1 MASIKQLDSRKW
13 KATVTL
19 PDGRQRSKTDP
30 LRKVVATWA
39 SSLETDLRRGDFHDD
54 REAKTTTLTHWH
66 ERWVKT
72 RVVSENTR
80 RKNATH
86 WRIHVEPRW
95 GRHGLAAITREEV
108 RGWVADMQREGVGPA
123 TIEAV
128 VTLLG
133 KMLADAVEMGV
144 LKTNVAARVK
154 RPPVELRVP
163 FFWSYEEARAIIAQ
177 LDEPWALMVELD
189 FYTGLRMGEMRGL
202 RVEQVDL
209 ARRLLHVTRVET
221 RQGPVELTKGR
232 DRRSMPLPP
241 ALLPRLAAQVQ
252 GRGALEY
259 VFAEES
265 GRPVDDRNFAQRIF
279 EPARVAAGVRRGT
292 PHDMRHTA
300 ASWLVMQGVDLYRVQ
315 ALLGHKD
322 AKTTQRYAH
331 LAPDAFDRVTAAWG
345 VLGALDGP
353 PELYA

>member
-1 MASIKQLDSRKW
+1 MASIKQLPNKKW

-19 PDGRQRSKTDP
+19 PDGRQRSKTDQ
-30 LRKVVATWA
+30 LKGVVQRWATD
-39 SSLETDLRRGDFHDD
+39 LETDARRGDVHDD
-54 REAKTTTLTHWH
+54 RPARSTTLADWH
-66 ERWVKT
+66 SRWLKT

-86 WRIHVEPRW
+86 WRVHLEPRW
-95 GRHGLAAITREEV
+95 GRHGLASITREEV
-108 RGWVADMQREGVGPA
+108 KAWVADMQREGLGPS

-133 KMLADAVEMGV
+133 KLLADAVDVGL
-144 LKTNVAARVK
+144 LKTNVAARIK
-154 RPPVELRVP
+154 RPPVELKVP
-163 FFWSYEEARAIIAQ
+163 FFWTYDEARAIIAQ
-177 LDEPWALMVELD
+177 LQEPWALMVELD
-189 FYTGLRMGEMRGL
+189 FYTGLRMGELRGL

-209 ARRLLHVTRVET
+209 SRRLLHVTRVET
-221 RQGPVELTKGR
+221 RRGPVELTKGR
-232 DRRSMPLPP
+232 DRRSVPMPA
-241 ALLPRLAAQVQ
+241 ALAERLAAVV
-252 GRGALEY
+252 RDRSPLSY
-259 VFAEES
+259 VFAED
-265 GRPVDDRNFAQRIF
+265 GQRPIDDRNFHTRVF
-279 EPARVAAGVRRGT
+279 EPARVAAGARPGT

-345 VLGALDGP
+345 SLGAVGTAG
-353 PELYA
+353 ELSA